1 MTLRAFSRNLA
12 RATARFRNASAGEIA
27 AMYWRA
33 ARLQFTAST
42 PSRHIPQPS
51 IRPERVVIS
60 LTTIPARARHIRPA
74 LLSLLDQDEPADRIL
89 LNYPVTSLRTGAP
102 YPDPA
107 TLDLPAGIDVLRCTD
122 SGPSTKLL
130 PAIGAEP
137 GALIIVADDDVIYP
151 SDFVATLL
159 AAHRSEPAPAW
170 GYRGVALN
178 RQAPF
183 AELSHIFAS
192 ALDEPQ
198 VADILFGTWGY
209 AVTADMFDEGV
220 FNYPGVDDAV
230 RWVDD
235 VWISGHLA
243 RRGVPRKI
251 VASRLFPV
259 ESLTV
264 MRQALTSGIN
274 RSGEN
279 DEIAI
284 AAFGDDWSRP
294 NKAT

>member
-1 MTLRAFSRNLA
+1 MTLRTVSRNIA
-12 RATARFRNASAGEIA
+12 RAAARFKNASAGEIA

-33 ARLQFTAST
+33 VRLQFAAGA
-42 PSRHIPQPS
+42 PSRAIPRCDT
-51 IRPERVVIS
+51 RPERVVIS

-89 LNYPVTSLRTGAP
+89 LNYPAASLRTGAP
-102 YPDPA
+102 YPDPT
-107 TLDLPAGIDVLRCTD
+107 TLDLPAGVDLVRCTD

-130 PAIGAEP
+130 PAIDAEP
-137 GALIIVADDDVIYP
+137 HALIIVADDDVIYP
-151 SDFVATLL
+151 RDFVATLL
-159 AAHRSEPAPAW
+159 AAHRSEPATAW

-178 RQAPF
+178 QPAPF

-192 ALDEPQ
+192 AIDAPQ

-209 AVTADMFDEGV
+209 AVTADMFNESV
-220 FNYPGVDDAV
+220 FKYPGVDGAV

-243 RRGVPRKI
+243 RGGVPRKI
-251 VASRLFPV
+251 VTSLLFPV

-294 NKAT
+294 NKGT